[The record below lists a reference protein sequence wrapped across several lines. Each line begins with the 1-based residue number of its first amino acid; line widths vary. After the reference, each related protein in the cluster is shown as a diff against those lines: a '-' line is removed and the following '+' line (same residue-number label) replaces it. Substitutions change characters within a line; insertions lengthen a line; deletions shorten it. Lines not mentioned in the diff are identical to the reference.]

1 MQQRDEKYRLFGH
14 LFEVDKNLKIVNRVR
29 SSAAAL
35 VARAEGETMTFNGV
49 PYFFGGTPPT
59 EYSMDA
65 GSTGKKTT
73 SMKYAGS
80 RGSCVF

>member
-1 MQQRDEKYRLFGH
+1 
-14 LFEVDKNLKIVNRVR
+14 
-29 SSAAAL
+29 
-35 VARAEGETMTFNGV
+35 MTFNGV